1 MASNAKGFRRYGDCI
16 ALVDTEGTPTIEQG
30 NRGGTVP
37 HPKKDIPR
45 GPVASI
51 YRKAGWIM
59 QKEET
64 MRFVFFIHRDDVG
77 YGVSF
82 RNSRAACP

>member
-1 MASNAKGFRRYGDCI
+1 MGSRRHERQPP
-16 ALVDTEGTPTIEQG
+16 AGTHLTKPG
-30 NRGGTVP
+30 RVTVP

-51 YRKAGWIM
+51 YRKVGWIM

-77 YGVSF
+77 YGVCF